1 MFCLQAQHIENVKEM
16 TCRLC
21 VLLTV
26 TTHRECD
33 GDYRLHALF
42 IVTMLT
48 GCDGDDMEAACS
60 VYRYN
65 TYRT

>member
-1 MFCLQAQHIENVKEM
+1 MEM